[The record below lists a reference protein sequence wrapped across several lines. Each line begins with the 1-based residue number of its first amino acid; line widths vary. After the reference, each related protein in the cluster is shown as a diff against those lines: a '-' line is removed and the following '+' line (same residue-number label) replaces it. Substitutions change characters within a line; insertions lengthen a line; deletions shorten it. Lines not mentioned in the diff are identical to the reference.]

1 MTKQDIFA
9 LACDLA
15 AEYHEGQTYFDEGS
29 YYLDHLLPVATSAT
43 RFAQPWLHP
52 LDVQTVGVLHDI
64 LEDTECTADVLL
76 DKGIPAYLVEAVI
89 LLTKPEGRYIRKE
102 YITNLMLNPL
112 AHCVKIADSH
122 FNLTQSLIER
132 NYRRVKKY
140 TENLTWMMIQ

>member
-15 AEYHEGQTYFDEGS
+15 AEYHEGQQYHEDGNG

-89 LLTKPEGRYIRKE
+89 LLTKSSTTNRRD

-112 AHCVKIADSH
+112 SHCVKIADSH